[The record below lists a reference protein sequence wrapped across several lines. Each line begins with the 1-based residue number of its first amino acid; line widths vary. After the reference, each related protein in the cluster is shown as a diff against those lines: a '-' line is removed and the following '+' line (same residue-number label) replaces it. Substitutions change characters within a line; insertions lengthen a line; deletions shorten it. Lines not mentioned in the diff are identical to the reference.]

1 MEQKLKNPKKADLNK
16 DGQLSGYEKKR
27 GMAIEKAMGANL
39 GKFIKEKKAE
49 SNFKK
54 ELKKGKVDIKGDKGG
69 KKLSTYVMEKRNEP
83 KIPEFL
89 KRQKN
94 APSKK
99 NLADIAKQLVRSEV
113 GQFTKTGRLLTA
125 AEKGL
130 KGIAG
135 KTLGAVSVLIPK
147 QLGSAQ
153 LKDIEIKKYGGP
165 VGVKMAKGGFKKKTP
180 IY

>member
-1 MEQKLKNPKKADLNK
+1 MKKELKNPNKADLNK

-89 KRQKN
+89 QRQKN
-94 APSKK
+94 APSK
-99 NLADIAKQLVRSEV
+99 NLADTAKQLVRSEV
-113 GQFTKTGRLLTA
+113 GQFTKKGRLLTA

-135 KTLGAVSVLIPK
+135 KTLGAVGVLIPK
-147 QLGSAQ
+147 QLGSAE
-153 LKDIEIKKYGGP
+153 LKDIERKKYGGP

>member
-1 MEQKLKNPKKADLNK
+1 MKKELKNSKKADLNK

-27 GMAIEKAMGANL
+27 GMAIEEAMGANL

-49 SNFKK
+49 KNFKK

-89 KRQKN
+89 QRQKN
-94 APSKK
+94 APVTGLSKNK
-99 NLADIAKQLVRSEV
+99 NLAKVL
-113 GQFTKTGRLLTA
+113 
-125 AEKGL
+125 
-130 KGIAG
+130 G
-135 KTLGAVSVLIPK
+135 KTMGVIGILTPSE
-147 QLGSAQ
+147 LGSAE
-153 LKDIEIKKYGGP
+153 LKDMEKKKYGGP

>member
-113 GQFTKTGRLLTA
+113 GQFTKTGRLLTTA
-125 AEKGL
+125 
-130 KGIAG
+130 
-135 KTLGAVSVLIPK
+135 
-147 QLGSAQ
+147 
-153 LKDIEIKKYGGP
+153 
-165 VGVKMAKGGFKKKTP
+165 
-180 IY
+180 